1 MRTKQNM
8 VIEQTY
14 EYAKKNMRKEDP
26 QSQKVLGQLQ
36 EGKEHDDQ
44 EPKYQYLQENYLC
57 HPRNDQ
63 CEQVQIQI
71 HCETQ
76 QEQKRKYMLKKVIM
90 MRNI

>member
-44 EPKYQYLQENYLC
+44 ELQNQGFENPQNIGSRIPITY
-57 HPRNDQ
+57 D
-63 CEQVQIQI
+63 
-71 HCETQ
+71 ETKKRVSNEGRK
-76 QEQKRKYMLKKVIM
+76 QEK
-90 MRNI
+90 